1 MADSEDDWE
10 ESAPVAVAPA
20 PATYSHN
27 TRVYSSNVTGRGNRR
42 GTGRG
47 QSNETNWRARG
58 GDDGQNRRDDGQN
71 RRDDGQYRRD
81 DGQNRRDDGQNRR
94 NFRQD
99 NGNKKV
105 ISVPSNKVGRIIGKG
120 GSKIRDLEYESEAKI
135 KIGDS
140 NGNDTQVTLF
150 GTDDAIS
157 KVEGLI
163 DELMQDRKPPPP
175 KDTSNASSNDGA
187 SGASNYV
194 TVNENGDE
202 VIDWDRL
209 NAEYDRN
216 QKERWS
222 KLPPIKKDFYI
233 EDPEVRNMPAADV
246 KLWRLANHDIQ
257 VKRTFDDKPD
267 LRPIPNPVL
276 TFEQA
281 YQHYPEI
288 LDEIYKQGFK
298 QPSPIQSQAWPILLR
313 GDDMIGIAQTGTGKT
328 LAFLLPA
335 LIHIDGQPTPREER
349 EGPTVLI
356 LAPTRELA
364 LQIEK
369 EASKYHYRGIKSVCV
384 YGGGDR
390 KEQIKVVAKGV
401 DIVIATPGR
410 FNDLVMARHL
420 SAINFSYIV
429 LDEAD
434 RMLDMGFEPQI
445 RKSLFD
451 VRPDRQTVM
460 TSATW
465 PSGVRRLAETYMKD
479 PIQVNVGSLDL
490 AAVHTVTQ
498 NIIFVEEDEK
508 EAVLFDFIKNMEEN
522 DKILIFCGRKATASH
537 ISTEL
542 IVHGINCQSL
552 HGDRDQGDRE
562 AALDDMVDG
571 TVNILVATD
580 VASRGIDIKDL
591 THVINFDFPRQIE
604 EYVHRVG
611 RTGRAG
617 RTGISL
623 SFVTRQDWAHAREL
637 IKILEE
643 ANQEIPDEL
652 LSMAER
658 FEAMKIRRDR
668 DGGGGR
674 GGRGRGGRGRR
685 DNYF

>member
-1 MADSEDDWE
+1 MEDWDDDWQE
-10 ESAPVAVAPA
+10 NAPVVVP
-20 PATYSHN
+20 PTTTYTN
-27 TRVYSSNVTGRGNRR
+27 TRVFQASANRGGRGR
-42 GTGRG
+42 
-47 QSNETNWRARG
+47 SNENNWRARG
-58 GDDGQNRRDDGQN
+58 NTNNEDRFNDRRESNRNRRG
-71 RRDDGQYRRD
+71 
-81 DGQNRRDDGQNRR
+81 

-99 NGNKKV
+99 VGNKKI

-120 GSKIRDLEYESEAKI
+120 GSKIRDLEYETEAKI
-135 KIGDS
+135 KIGES
-140 NGNDTQVTLF
+140 NGNETEITMF
-150 GTDDAIS
+150 GTDGAIS
-157 KVEGLI
+157 KVEGMINDLLE
-163 DELMQDRKPPPP
+163 DYKP
-175 KDTSNASSNDGA
+175 KEYSVNSTSAEACGTSSDFFKSND
-187 SGASNYV
+187 SGV
-194 TVNENGDE
+194 Q
-202 VIDWDRL
+202 VIDWDKL
-209 NAEYDRN
+209 NAYYDKHQN
-216 QKERWS
+216 DRWS
-222 KLPPIKKDFYI
+222 KLPPIVKDFYK
-233 EDPEVRNMPAADV
+233 EDPEVANMSHSEVAR
-246 KLWRLANHDIQ
+246 WRLANQDIQ
-257 VKRTFDDKPD
+257 VKRTFADRPD

-281 YQHYPEI
+281 FQHYPEI
-288 LDEIYKQGFK
+288 LEEIYKQDFK

-313 GDDMIGIAQTGTGKT
+313 GDDLIGIAQTGTGKT

-335 LIHIDGQPTPREER
+335 LIHIDGQTIPRDQR

-364 LQIEK
+364 LQIDK
-369 EASKYHYRGIKSVCV
+369 EVSKYQYKGIKSVCI

-390 KEQIKVVAKGV
+390 KQQIKIVTKGV

-410 FNDLVMARHL
+410 LNDLVLANYL
-420 SAINFSYIV
+420 NVINFSYIV

-465 PSGVRRLAETYMKD
+465 PAGVRRLAETYMKD

-498 NIIFVEEDEK
+498 RIMFVEEDEK
-508 EAVLFDFIKNMEEN
+508 EAALFEFLNNMDPN
-522 DKILIFCGRKATASH
+522 DKVIIFCGKKATATH

-542 IVHGINCQSL
+542 ALKGIECQSL
-552 HGDRDQGDRE
+552 HGDRDQSDRE
-562 AALDDMVDG
+562 AALEEMVDG

-591 THVINFDFPRQIE
+591 THVVNLDFPRHIE

-617 RTGISL
+617 KTGIAL
-623 SFVTRQDWAHAREL
+623 SFISRNDWAHARDL

-643 ANQEIPDEL
+643 ANQEVPDEL
-652 LSMAER
+652 EMMAQR
-658 FEAMKIRRDR
+658 FEAMKIRRDQE
-668 DGGGGR
+668 GG
-674 GGRGRGGRGRR
+674 GGRGRGGRGGRGGGGRR
-685 DNYF
+685 DRW